1 MIGEGRRPAMKFYL
15 SSSDRGFSLLELL
28 VVLVIVAM
36 LTMASIPYGSRFYES
51 MQYRSV
57 IRETLSLLASARYT
71 AIVTGVSQDVVFD
84 LKAKKVSLKD
94 NFVVFPE
101 SLDISGKTAR
111 ELNRDGL
118 GVIRFYPQ
126 GDSSGGEI
134 DIIGKVRGVRL
145 SVDWLLGRV
154 SQSLLD
160 VD

>member
-1 MIGEGRRPAMKFYL
+1 MNFL
-15 SSSDRGFSLLELL
+15 FSTGF
-28 VVLVIVAM
+28 
-36 LTMASIPYGSRFYES
+36 
-51 MQYRSV
+51 RSPNIDDLGK
-57 IRETLSLLASARYT
+57 IRENR
-71 AIVTGVSQDVVFD
+71 GVLIIPNPE
-84 LKAKKVSLKD
+84 LKPEYVYNFEGGLTFSKD